1 MNVMQARR
9 NVERQIASNPS
20 SIALRRS
27 RDVSDGA
34 GGSYRETMEL
44 PAQTVRIFM
53 TAAASTEAAGVGGH
67 VRAVGWGLL
76 GAWDADI
83 AAGDEFAHRDRRFRV
98 RSVNPASTG
107 GQVTAIQ
114 AEIEEVS

>member
-1 MNVMQARR
+1 MNATQARR
-9 NVERQIASNPS
+9 NVGRQIASNPS
-20 SIALRRS
+20 DIVIRRS
-27 RDVSDGA
+27 REISDGA
-34 GGSYRETMEL
+34 GGSYRETAEL

-53 TAAASTEAAGVGGH
+53 TAAASTEAAGAGGH

-83 AAGDEFAHRDRRFRV
+83 VAGDEFAHRNRRFRA
-98 RSVNPASTG
+98 RSASPASTG